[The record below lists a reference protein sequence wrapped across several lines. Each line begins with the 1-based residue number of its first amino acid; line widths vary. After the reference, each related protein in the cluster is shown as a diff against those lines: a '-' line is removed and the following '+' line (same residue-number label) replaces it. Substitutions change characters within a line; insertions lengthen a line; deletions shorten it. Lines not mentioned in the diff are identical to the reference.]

1 MSTNIAPSGVAAP
14 VGPYSHGIVVDGP
27 GAWLHIAGQVGID
40 AGGRAADGFE
50 AQARLAWTNLVAV
63 LGAAQMSV
71 SHLVKVTT
79 YLVDGGHLAQ
89 LGPVRAGFLGDAR
102 PASTLVVVK
111 ALARTEW
118 LIEVEATAFRPASP

>member
-1 MSTNIAPSGVAAP
+1 MSTIIAPPDVAAP

-40 AGGRAADGFE
+40 AQGRAADGFE
-50 AQARLAWTNLVAV
+50 AQARQAWTNLVAV
-63 LGAAQMSV
+63 LAAAKMDV

-89 LGPVRAGFLGDAR
+89 LGPVRGGFLGAAR

-111 ALARTEW
+111 ALARPEW
-118 LIEVEATAFRPASP
+118 LIEVEATAFKRA